1 MSDAVPP
8 DRRPRSA
15 EGRAGSPL
23 SRETPQAPDDRR
35 RQLRRRRILAAVLIV
50 VVIAA
55 FVGGTVI
62 ALNAVAHQFQAGAA
76 AAALPAPTESPSAPS
91 STPSVPPSPSDTAVP
106 AAPTAPPVPPAF
118 DKTAHSIDDPNSI
131 WVVVNKQ
138 RPLADGANFV
148 PPNLVD
154 LPRDMPDPLGYMLR
168 SDAADA
174 LHSMFAA
181 DKAEVGTQLIA
192 QSGYRDYSVQVRA
205 YQHYK
210 DALGVAGAD
219 KTSARPGFSEH
230 QTGLA
235 MDIMDTS
242 SGCDLETPCFGSAP
256 SGVWLAANAYRF
268 GFILRYPADKTAV
281 TGYEYE
287 PWHFRFVGVDLAT
300 EMHNT
305 GVETLEEFFGLPA
318 APDYAG

>member
-1 MSDAVPP
+1 M
-8 DRRPRSA
+8 
-15 EGRAGSPL
+15 
-23 SRETPQAPDDRR
+23 
-35 RQLRRRRILAAVLIV
+35 LIV
-50 VVIAA
+50 VVVAV

-62 ALNAVAHQFQAGAA
+62 ALGAVAHQFQAGAA
-76 AAALPAPTESPSAPS
+76 AAALPGSTTSPDPGASAAPSAS
-91 STPSVPPSPSDTAVP
+91 STPTSSLAPTPSVP
-106 AAPTAPPVPPAF
+106 AAPPAPPAF
-118 DKTAHSIDDPNSI
+118 DKTANSIDDPNSI

-138 RPLADGANFV
+138 RPIADGANFE
-148 PPNLVD
+148 PPDLVD
-154 LPRDMPDPLGYMLR
+154 LPGDMPDPLGYMLR

-174 LHSMFAA
+174 LHSMFVA
-181 DKAEVGTQLIA
+181 DKAEVGTQLVA
-192 QSGYRDYSVQVRA
+192 QSGYRDYGVQVRA
-205 YQHYK
+205 YGHYVSQ
-210 DALGVAGAD
+210 LGVAGAD
-219 KTSARPGFSEH
+219 QTSARPGFSEH

-287 PWHFRFVGVDLAT
+287 PWHFRYVGVDLAT

-305 GVETLEEFFGLPA
+305 GVSTLEEFFGLPA
-318 APDYAG
+318 APDYGG